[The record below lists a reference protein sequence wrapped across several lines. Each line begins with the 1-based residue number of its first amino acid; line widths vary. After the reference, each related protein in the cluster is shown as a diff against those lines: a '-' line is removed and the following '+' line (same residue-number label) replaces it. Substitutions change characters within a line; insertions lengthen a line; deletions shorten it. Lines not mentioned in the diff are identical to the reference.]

1 MSLVER
7 GAQIGQQSFQHLLRS
22 LLAMETN
29 YLVAH
34 VFGRDDLVEQGF
46 VLRSLAQ
53 KGQSLFTPLDR
64 GPAPL
69 WRLRN
74 KRCRESPAS
83 TETFRR

>member
-7 GAQIGQQSFQHLLRS
+7 RAQIGQHSLQHLLRS
-22 LLAMETN
+22 LLTVETN

-34 VFGRDDLVEQGF
+34 LVGLDDRVEQGF
-46 VLRSLAQ
+46 VLSGLAQ
-53 KGQSLFTPLDR
+53 KEQSLFTPLDR

>member
-1 MSLVER
+1 MSLAER
-7 GAQIGQQSFQHLLRS
+7 GAQIGQQSLQHLLRS
-22 LLAMETN
+22 LLAMETD

-34 VFGRDDLVEQGF
+34 LVGLDDRIEQGL
-46 VLRSLAQ
+46 VLSGLAQ
-53 KGQSLFTPLDR
+53 KEQSLFTRLDR

>member
-1 MSLVER
+1 
-7 GAQIGQQSFQHLLRS
+7 
-22 LLAMETN
+22 METN

-34 VFGRDDLVEQGF
+34 LIGLDDYVEQGF
-46 VLRSLAQ
+46 ILSGLAQ
-53 KGQSLFTPLDR
+53 KEQSLFTPLDR
-64 GPAPL
+64 EPAPL